1 MGGVKNDLI
10 INPIFT
16 GAYHISGGK
25 VNKGPDPWA
34 LFLCPFLGQGTGSPY
49 PGEV

>member
-1 MGGVKNDLI
+1 MGGVKNDFI
-10 INPIFT
+10 IDPIFT

-25 VNKGPDPWA
+25 VNKGPIHG
-34 LFLCPFLGQGTGSPY
+34 PFFYAHFCAGDGTPY